1 MCHHDV
7 GERPEEALE
16 HGRLPVHQLFRPVE
30 GPARST
36 LDQVTRQRERRSGE
50 SDQGHLELLHEEPDR
65 LRHVRLIGVR
75 IQSPEPR
82 HAGGVPDRLVQRR
95 SSSRL
100 DPHRHADRGERHHDV
115 GEQDRGVEGHAP
127 ERLQRELD
135 HLLGASACLEDV
147 RAPTKLSV
155 LGEVSAGLSHEP
167 HGRAVHGLASERAQ
181 QTIVRRGSGHTLR
194 IRSVRSSMRARL
206 PGQACRSG
214 RLPTSVHRVEA
225 MEAVEDLV
233 SIRLRDTTSRVQDR
247 EPYELGFPGQLD
259 PDRRAPVLEGV
270 VHADVEDP
278 ADVLPIA
285 TCGLRPPREKACGS
299 RAGRPPGLPAGS
311 ARSRAHLVVAHQA
324 LFEASESSMSTMTR
338 ENY

>member
-214 RLPTSVHRVEA
+214 HLPTSVIEPRRWKRSKT
-225 MEAVEDLV
+225 
-233 SIRLRDTTSRVQDR
+233 SISERPAAPRPASRTESHTNSASPANSTSD
-247 EPYELGFPGQLD
+247 
-259 PDRRAPVLEGV
+259 
-270 VHADVEDP
+270 
-278 ADVLPIA
+278 
-285 TCGLRPPREKACGS
+285 
-299 RAGRPPGLPAGS
+299 RAGSWTSKAGHPGFLPDQL
-311 ARSRAHLVVAHQA
+311 AHVLISWSLIR
-324 LFEASESSMSTMTR
+324 LFEASEAL
-338 ENY
+338 